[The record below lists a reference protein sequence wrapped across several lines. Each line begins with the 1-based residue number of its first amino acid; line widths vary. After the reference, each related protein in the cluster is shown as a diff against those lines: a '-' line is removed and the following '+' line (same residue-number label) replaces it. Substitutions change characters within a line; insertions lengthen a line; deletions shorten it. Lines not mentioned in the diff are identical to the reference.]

1 MSFCHRF
8 CYFLHFISDLI
19 LEKAKFTVLRSFV
32 MPELNKPTL
41 IVGYEV
47 NFVGKKA
54 FLVLELAGKPV

>member
-1 MSFCHRF
+1 
-8 CYFLHFISDLI
+8 
-19 LEKAKFTVLRSFV
+19 
-32 MPELNKPTL
+32 MPELNKTTL